1 MSYDNLLHNFR
12 EVLKNSGL
20 KQTKQREFVLEILYE
35 ERQHHTPEE
44 IHRLIQTKYPK
55 IKIGIATVY
64 RTLSLL
70 EDANLV
76 SWLSVGDEAK
86 RYELLSCEHHDHLVC
101 TQCNKIM
108 EFHDEIIEQQQEI
121 IAQKFNFKM
130 TDHTMQIMG
139 ICQECQEKN
148 AQQKHTH

>member
-1 MSYDNLLHNFR
+1 MSYDDLLSDFKDI
-12 EVLKNSGL
+12 LKNSGL
-20 KQTKQREFVLEILYE
+20 KQTKQREFILETLYE

-44 IHRLIQTKYPK
+44 IHRLIQAKYPK

-76 SWLSVGDEAK
+76 SSLSVGDQGK
-86 RYELLSCEHHDHLVC
+86 RYELLSHEHHDHLVC
-101 TQCNKIM
+101 TECNKIM
-108 EFHDEIIEQQQEI
+108 EFHDELIEQQQEV
-121 IAQKFNFKM
+121 IAKAFNFKM

-139 ICQECQEKN
+139 ICQECQNK
-148 AQQKHTH
+148 K

>member
-1 MSYDNLLHNFR
+1 MNYDDLLNDFT
-12 EVLKNSGL
+12 EILKANGH
-20 KQTKQREFVLEILYE
+20 KYTKQREFILEALYE
-35 ERQHHTPEE
+35 AHQHYTPEE

-76 SWLSVGDEAK
+76 SSLSVGDQGK
-86 RYELLSCEHHDHLVC
+86 RYELLSSDHHDHLVC
-101 TQCNKIM
+101 TECNKIM
-108 EFHDEIIEQQQEI
+108 EFHDELIERQQEL

-130 TDHTMQIMG
+130 TDHTMQIIG
-139 ICQECQEKN
+139 LCQECQENSKE
-148 AQQKHTH
+148 